1 MTEQLNNNKVGDD
14 KRKAL
19 LETSNVK
26 VLIAQ
31 LCPTLCDS
39 MDCSPPDS
47 SFREIL
53 QARIL
58 WWVVI
63 PFSRGYF
70 QTQGLNPGPLHWQED
85 SSSLSHQGS
94 LLCGMPFILLPI
106 SYIPSSFC
114 LSKNDCHKINSL
126 WGCS

>member
-14 KRKAL
+14 KRKAF
-19 LETSNVK
+19 LETSNEK

-47 SFREIL
+47 SFHEIL

-58 WWVVI
+58 
-63 PFSRGYF
+63 
-70 QTQGLNPGPLHWQED
+70 E
-85 SSSLSHQGS
+85 
-94 LLCGMPFILLPI
+94 
-106 SYIPSSFC
+106 
-114 LSKNDCHKINSL
+114 
-126 WGCS
+126 

>member
-1 MTEQLNNNKVGDD
+1 MTEQLNNNKVGDG

-39 MDCSPPDS
+39 MDCSPPAF
-47 SFREIL
+47 SFHEIL

-58 WWVVI
+58 
-63 PFSRGYF
+63 
-70 QTQGLNPGPLHWQED
+70 E
-85 SSSLSHQGS
+85 
-94 LLCGMPFILLPI
+94 
-106 SYIPSSFC
+106 
-114 LSKNDCHKINSL
+114 
-126 WGCS
+126 